1 MRRQNSPTVVTSS
14 AGKHVVGARRQ
25 YVRMRRL
32 KAIASKPDYKAGKN
46 IVATS
51 AVAWPKSRALAAACI
66 RSDPVGCNG
75 VQYSHAW
82 LALGRQEFALGRVVA
97 LCAQSCMRET
107 GLCLSAMLAH
117 ERLYL
122 YIHTGEVGEALI

>member
-1 MRRQNSPTVVTSS
+1 MVTNS
-14 AGKHVVGARRQ
+14 AGKHVVGSRRQ
-25 YVRMRRL
+25 YVRMQRL
-32 KAIASKPDYKAGKN
+32 KAIASKTDYKPGRKYYAKT

-51 AVAWPKSRALAAACI
+51 AVAWPKIKALAAACI
-66 RSDPVGCNG
+66 RSDSVGCNIAMHG
-75 VQYSHAW
+75 CP
-82 LALGRQEFALGRVVA
+82 LGRQEFALGRVLA

-122 YIHTGEVGEALI
+122 YIHTGGVRR